1 MPSKYVPLGHVIGI
15 RGIGDGDGE
24 PVIPVGAAVDTGA
37 NPPPGNGDAHG
48 DVDGNIELPA
58 LATAVV
64 YADATGVVSG
74 DRDAAIGLPDA
85 AGVANALAP
94 AVGDTP
100 GVSSGVGATVD
111 TGGRVMSGVG
121 TAVAEL
127 VAPLPVVL
135 TGGGDA
141 RGVMS
146 GVGTAV
152 AELVAPPPTVVFIG
166 NGDAVVVEIGVGTA
180 VAELVAPPPTVVFI
194 GNGDAVVVEIGVGT
208 ALAEPATV
216 ELAGSGDALVVAIG
230 VGIALPEP
238 VAFTAGGD
246 TVALGDLAGTID
258 CVAVV
263 DADPFAVPFNGG
275 EDTLGVMGGVGTA
288 VAEVVPVAVVVFGNG
303 DAVLV
308 VTGVATLLAD
318 AVKFDGA
325 MGEVDGSGDDE
336 RDVEF
341 ADGT

>member
-1 MPSKYVPLGHVIGI
+1 MPF
-15 RGIGDGDGE
+15 
-24 PVIPVGAAVDTGA
+24 
-37 NPPPGNGDAHG
+37 NGGTDA
-48 DVDGNIELPA
+48 LC
-58 LATAVV
+58 
-64 YADATGVVSG
+64 
-74 DRDAAIGLPDA
+74 
-85 AGVANALAP
+85 
-94 AVGDTP
+94 
-100 GVSSGVGATVD
+100 
-111 TGGRVMSGVG
+111 
-121 TAVAEL
+121 
-127 VAPLPVVL
+127 
-135 TGGGDA
+135 
-141 RGVMS
+141 VMS

-152 AELVAPPPTVVFIG
+152 AELVAPPPVVFIG
-166 NGDAVVVEIGVGTA
+166 TGEALVVA
-180 VAELVAPPPTVVFI
+180 
-194 GNGDAVVVEIGVGT
+194 IGVGT
-208 ALAEPATV
+208 ALAEPETV
-216 ELAGSGDALVVAIG
+216 EFAGSGDALVVAIG

>member
-111 TGGRVMSGVG
+111 TGGRVMSEEGL
-121 TAVAEL
+121 AVEA
-127 VAPLPVVL
+127 VVF

-166 NGDAVVVEIGVGTA
+166 NGDT
-180 VAELVAPPPTVVFI
+180 
-194 GNGDAVVVEIGVGT
+194 VGT
-208 ALAEPATV
+208 ALA
-216 ELAGSGDALVVAIG
+216 AGDRPGN
-230 VGIALPEP
+230 
-238 VAFTAGGD
+238 
-246 TVALGDLAGTID
+246 
-258 CVAVV
+258 
-263 DADPFAVPFNGG
+263 AD
-275 EDTLGVMGGVGTA
+275 
-288 VAEVVPVAVVVFGNG
+288 
-303 DAVLV
+303 
-308 VTGVATLLAD
+308 
-318 AVKFDGA
+318 
-325 MGEVDGSGDDE
+325 
-336 RDVEF
+336 
-341 ADGT
+341 